1 MDILTNK
8 ELRKWDSIIPNKVR
22 VIDILNLIGQLKHT
36 NIVDGSSD
44 NILIDYFTSAF
55 KGRFDQ
61 ISDEL
66 LSKEVTQLFYNSDE
80 RTYIINVGEE
90 FYYG

>member
-1 MDILTNK
+1 MNMLT
-8 ELRKWDSIIPNKVR
+8 NKVR

-55 KGRFDQ
+55 KGKFDQ

-66 LSKEVTQLFYNSDE
+66 LSKEVTQIFYNSDE
-80 RTYIINVGEE
+80 SIYIINVGEE